1 VIYKQST
8 AQLDIV
14 NHQAMMENEE
24 NDNAIQTVT
33 LVSAIID

>member
-1 VIYKQST
+1 
-8 AQLDIV
+8 
-14 NHQAMMENEE
+14 MMENEE